1 MKHLLSGFALCWCM
15 TVLAAEKPAPEMTVE
30 AVLSEALP
38 ADAYVETT
46 DCIRARGVKRV
57 DVLDRGHLLIF
68 GSHKRAWINRLE
80 TQCLGIRDD
89 MIIMFDLWG
98 TKICR
103 YDFAYAQDR
112 SKHSFDNYRDGG
124 IIGGY
129 ASRCR
134 LGPFEEVDHQQAE
147 MVLEAFRKAQSEL
160 EDFSG

>member
-1 MKHLLSGFALCWCM
+1 MKRLLSGWVLCWCVAAWASDERTSQM
-15 TVLAAEKPAPEMTVE
+15 TIE
-30 AVLSEALP
+30 AVLNEALP

-68 GSHKRAWINRLE
+68 GSHKRAWLNRLE
-80 TQCLGIRDD
+80 TQCPGIRDD

-124 IIGGY
+124 IIGAY

-134 LGPFEEVDHQQAE
+134 LGAFEEMDHQQAE
-147 MVLEAFRKAQSEL
+147 MVLEAFRKAQGEPN
-160 EDFSG
+160 G